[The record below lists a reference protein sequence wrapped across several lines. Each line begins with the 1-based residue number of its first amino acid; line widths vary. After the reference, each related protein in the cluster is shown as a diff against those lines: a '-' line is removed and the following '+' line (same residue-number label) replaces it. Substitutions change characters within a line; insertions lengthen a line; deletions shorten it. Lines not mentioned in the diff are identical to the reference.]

1 MDIKTFYKIT
11 YGMYVVSSKKGNKF
25 NGQVANTVMQVT
37 AEPPKLLVCINK
49 ENLTHQYIQE
59 SGVFSI
65 SILDQNTPMKFIG
78 HFGFKS
84 GREFNKFKEIDHK
97 IGKTGVPV
105 VTSNTLGYLECEIA
119 MSMDA
124 GTHTAFVGRIVEAQ
138 TIKEGEP
145 LTYAYYHQIK
155 GGKSTEKAPTYIK
168 NEKKEIKE
176 EMKMEKYVCT
186 VCGYIYDPEKGDPD
200 SGIKPGTPFEEI
212 PDDWVCP
219 ICGVT
224 KDNFEKVK

>member
-1 MDIKTFYKIT
+1 MDMKTLYKIS
-11 YGMYVVSSKKGNKF
+11 YGMYVISSKKGNKF
-25 NGQVANTVMQVT
+25 NGQIANTVMQVT
-37 AEPPKLLVCINK
+37 ADPPQVLVCINK

-59 SGVFSI
+59 SGIFSV

-84 GREFNKFKEIDHK
+84 GREFNKFREIDYK

-105 VTSNTLGYLECEIA
+105 VTSNTLGYLECEVA
-119 MSMDA
+119 MNMDA
-124 GTHTAFVGRIVEAQ
+124 GTHTAFVGRIVEAK
-138 TIKEGEP
+138 TLEEGEP

-155 GGKSTEKAPTYIK
+155 GGKSPEKAPTYIK
-168 NEKKEIKE
+168 NEKKEIQE

-224 KDNFEKVK
+224 KDSFEKS

>member
-1 MDIKTFYKIT
+1 
-11 YGMYVVSSKKGNKF
+11 
-25 NGQVANTVMQVT
+25 MQVT

-78 HFGFKS
+78 NFGFKS
-84 GREFNKFKEIDHK
+84 GREFNKFKEIDYK
-97 IGKTGVPV
+97 IGKTRVPI
-105 VTSNTLGYLECEIA
+105 VTSNTLGYLECEVA
-119 MSMDA
+119 MSMDV

-138 TIKEGEP
+138 ALREGEP
-145 LTYAYYHQIK
+145 LTYAYYHKIK
-155 GGKSTEKAPTYIK
+155 GGKSSEKAPTYIK
-168 NEKKEIKE
+168 SEKKEVKE

-224 KDNFEKVK
+224 KDSFEKEK

>member
-1 MDIKTFYKIT
+1 MDMKTLYKIT
-11 YGMYVVSSKKGNKF
+11 YGMYVVSSKKGNEF
-25 NGQVANTVMQVT
+25 NGQIANTVIQVT
-37 AEPPKLLVCINK
+37 AEPPKLLVCIHK

-59 SGVFSI
+59 SRVFSV

-84 GREFNKFKEIDHK
+84 GREFSKFKEMDYK
-97 IGKTGVPV
+97 TGKTGVPV
-105 VTSNTLGYLECEIA
+105 VTSNTLGYFECEVV

-124 GTHTAFVGRIVEAQ
+124 GTHTAFIGRIVEAQ
-138 TIKEGEP
+138 TLKEGEP
-145 LTYAYYHQIK
+145 LTYAYFHQIK
-155 GGKSTEKAPTYIK
+155 GGKSPEKAPTHIK
-168 NEKKEIKE
+168 NENKEVKE

-186 VCGYIYDPEKGDPD
+186 VCGYVYDPEKGDPD

-224 KDNFEKVK
+224 KESFEKS